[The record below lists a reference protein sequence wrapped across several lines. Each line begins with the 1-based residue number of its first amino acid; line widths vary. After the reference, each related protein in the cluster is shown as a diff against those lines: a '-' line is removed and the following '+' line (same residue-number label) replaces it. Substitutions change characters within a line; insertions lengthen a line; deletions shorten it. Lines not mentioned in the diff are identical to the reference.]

1 MRPKG
6 MRKKILLIP
15 LALLLAVS
23 LVATGCPTPVD
34 EEEPDVEIP
43 ERYGA
48 WVDEVVASEVV
59 DFAAGITM
67 LEAGELDIYLHSIAD
82 AELFNKGVESPDLGY
97 ELSYGS
103 FNEITF
109 NPVGPTFPGTGKLN
123 PFSVPRIREA
133 MNWLIDRVHIA
144 EEIFGGLAIPRYTS
158 VTPVFPDY
166 AKLADTTGKIELG
179 YAHDPERAEGIITEE
194 MEKLGAEL
202 IDGKWLYN
210 GEPVELKFVIRIED
224 LRLEIGDYVSDLLE
238 DIGFVVDRMY
248 KTSAEASPL
257 WLRGNPADGEYH
269 LYTGGWISTV
279 ISRDEAD
286 NFDFF
291 YTDRGLP
298 FPLWMAYEPAP
309 AFYEVAGRLGR
320 GDYVSIEERAEMYKQ
335 ALELSMVDSVRVF
348 LTTQSSFAAR
358 RAEIAVAADLAGGI
372 SGALLWALTSRFEEE
387 GVPVVGGTLK
397 VAMPT
402 LLPEPWNPL
411 AGSNWI
417 YDMTYIRA
425 TADWGKMY
433 DPFTGLHWPQRI
445 ERAEVFVKEG
455 LPVGVTH
462 DWVDLQFVPEIEVP
476 DDAWV
481 DWDATEQQF
490 ITVAEEHPEGLTAK
504 TKSVAYYPD
513 DLYEKVKWHDGST
526 FSLADI
532 VLGMILT
539 FDLANEESPIFD
551 AAQVPAFTSFMEHF
565 RGLRIVSEDPLVI
578 EFYSDRVFL
587 DAEYIVET
595 WFPYY
600 EQGPGA
606 WHNLTLGILAESDG
620 ELAFSAAKAEET
632 ETEWMNYIAGPSL
645 PILATQLTQALAE
658 GTIPYQPTLGQFITA
673 AEATERWTNLQAW
686 YEAKGHLWIGT
697 GPFYLERAYPVE
709 KIVHLKRFADFP
721 DLVEKW
727 VGFAEPRIAQVEVS
741 GPAIVTI
748 GTEAEFLVDATF
760 KGEPYPVADV
770 DFVSYMVV
778 DAEGEIAV
786 VGYAEAV
793 QDGLWEVVLT
803 AEATEMLATGS
814 ARLQV
819 AFAPVVV
826 AIPTFASL
834 GFVVLP

>member
-1 MRPKG
+1 MKPKG

-34 EEEPDVEIP
+34 EEEPVVELP
-43 ERYGA
+43 VRYGA
-48 WVDEVVASEVV
+48 WVDEVVAIEVV

-67 LEAGELDIYLHSIAD
+67 LEGGELDIYIHGMAIP
-82 AELFNKGVESPDLGY
+82 ELFQKVVASPDLEY
-97 ELSYGS
+97 EVSYGVYD
-103 FNEITF
+103 ELTC

-133 MNWLIDRVHIA
+133 MNWLIDRTHIA
-144 EEIFGGLAIPRYTS
+144 EEIYGGLAIPRYTA

-166 AKLADTTGKIELG
+166 ARFAEVAGRIELE
-179 YAHDPERAEGIITEE
+179 YAHDPEEAERIITEE

-202 IDGKWLYN
+202 INGKWLYG

-224 LRLEIGDYVSDLLE
+224 KRLEIGDYLSDLLE
-238 DIGFVVDRMY
+238 DIGFVVERMY

-257 WLRGNPADGEYH
+257 WLRGNPADGEWH
-269 LYTGGWISTV
+269 IYTGAWVTTV
-279 ISRDEAD
+279 VSRDEGD

-298 FPLWMAYEPAP
+298 FPLYMAYEPAP

-320 GDYVSIEERAEMYKQ
+320 GDYVSIEERAELFKQ
-335 ALELSMVDSVRVF
+335 ALELSMEDSARVW
-348 LTTQSSFAAR
+348 LAHRVSFVPR

-372 SGALLWALTSRFEEE
+372 SGAYLWALTSRFEEE

-397 VAMPT
+397 VAVPSM
-402 LLPEPWNPL
+402 LPEPWNPI

-425 TADWGKMY
+425 TADWGKMW

-481 DWDATEQQF
+481 DWDATEQRF
-490 ITVAEEHPEGLTAK
+490 ITAAEEHPEGLTAK

-532 VLGMILT
+532 VLSMILT
-539 FDLANEESPIFD
+539 FDRAKEESPIFD
-551 AAQVPAFTSFMEHF
+551 AAEVPSFDTFMEHF

-578 EFYSDRVFL
+578 EFYSDRVYL
-587 DAEYIVET
+587 DAEWIVET

-600 EQGPGA
+600 AQGPGA
-606 WHNLTLGILAESDG
+606 WHNLTLGILAESDR

-632 ETEWMNYIAGPSL
+632 DVEWMSYIAGPSL
-645 PILATQLTQALAE
+645 PIFETHLARALAE
-658 GTIPYQPTLGQFITA
+658 GIIPYQPTLGQFITA

-697 GPFYLERAYPVE
+697 GPFYLEKAYSVE
-709 KIVHLKRFADFP
+709 KIVHLKRFVDFP

-727 VGFAEPRIAQVEVS
+727 VVFAEPRVAQVEVS
-741 GPAIVTI
+741 GPTIVTV
-748 GTEAEFLVDATF
+748 GTEAEFLLDVTF

-770 DFVSYMVV
+770 DFVSYLVV
-778 DAEGEIAV
+778 DAEGVIDV

-793 QDGLWEVVLT
+793 QDGLWKVVLT

-826 AIPTFASL
+826 AIPTFTSL